1 MQFDALD
8 LTTEELLAELR
19 GRRPFAVD
27 LADLSRDLSW
37 HDLVKF
43 AKAEPTPHECE
54 AAIDRARRSSIG
66 PGRPRASPPALEAV

>member
-8 LTTEELLAELR
+8 LTTEELLAEMHE
-19 GRRPFAVD
+19 RRPFAVD

-54 AAIDRARRSSIG
+54 AAIDRAASLVDRTRTAASI
-66 PGRPRASPPALEAV
+66 APALEAV